1 LRLWRVIWRL
11 LAIALVVPGYYL
23 WLRVSDA
30 AIRAAGRLLGAEP
43 STGMR
48 RTRALHRWAR
58 AVARLLGMRM
68 ESRGTPPAA
77 PFFLVSNHVSYTD
90 IVLIAAQLPCVFV
103 AKAEVARWP
112 VMGGICR
119 IVDTV
124 FIDRASKRDIPR
136 VMDEIATVLGEG
148 RGVVIFPE
156 GTSTSGESVLRFRPS
171 LLEIAARAGIPVSHA
186 CLYYETPPGYPP
198 ARDTVCWF
206 GGAGFLSHILKV
218 LQLPWIRARVTFGD
232 AVVQGTDR
240 KELASRLQAAV
251 ERNFE
256 PMTRSTGTR

>member
-1 LRLWRVIWRL
+1 LRLWRVTWRL

-23 WLRVSDA
+23 WLRISDA
-30 AIRAAGRLLGAEP
+30 AIRAAGRLFG
-43 STGMR
+43 STTSTAMR
-48 RTRALHRWAR
+48 RTHALHRWAR
-58 AVARLLGMRM
+58 AVATLLGMRM
-68 ESRGTPPAA
+68 ETRGSPPVA

-124 FIDRASKRDIPR
+124 FIDRTNKRDIPR
-136 VMDEIATVLGEG
+136 AMAEIESVLGQG
-148 RGVVIFPE
+148 RGVVVFPE

-171 LLEIAARAGIPVSHA
+171 LLETAARAGIPVSHA
-186 CLYYETPPGYPP
+186 CLYYETPPGHPS

-206 GGAGFLSHILKV
+206 GGVGFLGHMLKI
-218 LQLPWIRARVTFGD
+218 LQLPWIRARVTFGGD
-232 AVVQGTDR
+232 VIRGGDR
-240 KELASRLQAAV
+240 KELASRLHAAV
-251 ERNFE
+251 EGNFE
-256 PMTRSTGTR
+256 PMTRSVRAE

>member
-1 LRLWRVIWRL
+1 

-23 WLRVSDA
+23 WLRLSDA
-30 AIRAAGRLLGAEP
+30 VIRTAGRLRGSNQ

-48 RTRALHRWAR
+48 RTLALHHWAR
-58 AVARLLGMRM
+58 VVARLLGMRM
-68 ESRGTPPAA
+68 ETRGTPPAA

-90 IVLIAAQLPCVFV
+90 IVLIAAQLPSVFV

-124 FIDRASKRDIPR
+124 FIDRTSKRDIPR
-136 VMDEIATVLGEG
+136 VMGEIERVLGSG
-148 RGVVIFPE
+148 RGVVVFPE

-171 LLEIAARAGIPVSHA
+171 LLEIAARAGIPVSHV
-186 CLYYETPPGYPP
+186 CLYYETPPGYPS

-206 GGAGFLSHILKV
+206 GGEGFLSHMLKI
-218 LQLPWIRARVTFGD
+218 LQLPWVRARVTFGGN
-232 AVVQGTDR
+232 VIQGVDR
-240 KELASRLQAAV
+240 KELASRLQTAV
-251 ERNFE
+251 EANFE
-256 PMTRSTGTR
+256 PMTRSTKAR